1 MAVGEVSP
9 NPYVGAVIVKD
20 GKIIA
25 TGYHKGSGHAHAEL
39 DAINNA
45 KESLVGS
52 TIYSNLEP
60 CCHTNKKTPPCAQRL
75 ILERFSKVVISNLDP
90 NPLVAGQ
97 GVKILREA
105 GIEVI
110 TDILKDEGEILN
122 EVFFTH
128 ITKNRPFIHL
138 KYAQT
143 IDGKIATISGDS
155 KWITSEKSREFV
167 HTQRNQYDAIMIGA
181 KTALADNPKLTV
193 RKDDKVKPIKRVI
206 LTNKILKDEK
216 INLLT
221 DEYKDYTIQSLLK
234 SNLDLS
240 SILSNLY
247 MEHGI
252 KSIYVEGGAKTLD
265 LFINEKLYDKVSIFI
280 APKIIG
286 KGRSPH
292 NELQLN
298 FIKDAIEFKN
308 VSWKI
313 IDDNA
318 VMTAYRKN

>member
-286 KGRSPH
+286 QGRSPH